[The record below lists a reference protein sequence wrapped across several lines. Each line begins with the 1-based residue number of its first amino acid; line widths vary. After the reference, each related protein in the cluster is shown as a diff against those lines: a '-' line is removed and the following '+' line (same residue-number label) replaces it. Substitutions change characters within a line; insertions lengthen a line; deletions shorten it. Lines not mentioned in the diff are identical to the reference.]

1 MVVRNIRGKRLASNL
16 RKLQG
21 RITEKHLGR
30 NVYNAFRRGDSQ
42 TSIIRMLRDKGVSVG
57 RDGLNRFLASKYS
70 FDQLINYDS
79 LRRLKSGAR
88 SGLSLKSF
96 QGLYQAQDILLKVT
110 LQLGDGSIRTFNRY
124 VRNFEGQTLQDI
136 YAEIEV
142 TYGETNMDSDTSG
155 EILNIQ
161 FA

>member
-1 MVVRNIRGKRLASNL
+1 MVVRNIAGRRAAAAI

-21 RITEKHLGR
+21 HITEKHLGR
-30 NVYNAFRRGDSQ
+30 DVFNAFRRGDSQ
-42 TSIIRMLRDKGVSVG
+42 TSIIRMLRTKGISVG
-57 RDGLNRFLASKYS
+57 RDGLNRFLSSKYS
-70 FDQLINYDS
+70 FDRLLNYDA
-79 LRRLKSGAR
+79 LRRLKGGAR
-88 SGLSLKSF
+88 SGLALKSF
-96 QGLYQAQDILLKVT
+96 AGLYQAQDILLKVT
-110 LQLGDGSIRTFNRY
+110 LRLGDGSIRTFNRY

-136 YAEIEV
+136 YAEIEI